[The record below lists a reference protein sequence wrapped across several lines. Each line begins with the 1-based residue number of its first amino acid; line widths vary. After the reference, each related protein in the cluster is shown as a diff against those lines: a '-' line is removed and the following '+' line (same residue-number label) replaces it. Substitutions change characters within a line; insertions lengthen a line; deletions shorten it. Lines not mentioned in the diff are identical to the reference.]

1 VLVALM
7 PFSLINAEA
16 MPDLFLFSKHRGN
29 EEHVILNYCLQVLSV
44 KSFASY

>member
-1 VLVALM
+1 M

-29 EEHVILNYCLQVLSV
+29 DEDVIIELLLAGFRV
-44 KSFASY
+44 